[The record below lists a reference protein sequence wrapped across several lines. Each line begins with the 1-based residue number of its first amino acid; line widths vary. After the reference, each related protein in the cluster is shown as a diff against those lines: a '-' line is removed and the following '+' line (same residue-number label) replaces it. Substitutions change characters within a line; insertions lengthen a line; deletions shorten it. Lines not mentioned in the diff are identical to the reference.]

1 MQVNSQSEYILEVK
15 DLVMKFGGLMA
26 LANLDLKVKKGII
39 KTVIGPNGAGK
50 TTLFNIITGAFS
62 PTEGS
67 VYFNGQLIQNLRAH
81 QIACLGVSRT
91 FQTVEL
97 FGNMT
102 VLENVMLG
110 CHTRIRS
117 SFLASGLYWP
127 SARRKE
133 EQIRL
138 RAVEILDFIGLGK
151 KFNESA
157 DSLPLGEQ
165 KILEIG
171 RALATDP
178 QLLCL
183 DEPAGG
189 LNETE
194 KETASSLIQAIRGKG
209 ITVLLV
215 EHDMR
220 MVMNISDEILVLNY
234 GEMIAEGSPEEIRN
248 NQKVIEAYLGSGEG
262 DYAQD

>member
-110 CHTRIRS
+110 CHTRIWS

-194 KETASSLIQAIRGKG
+194 KETASSLIQAIKGKG

-234 GEMIAEGSPEEIRN
+234 GEMIAEGSPEEIKN
-248 NQKVIEAYLGSGEG
+248 NQKVIEAYLGSGED
-262 DYAQD
+262 DYAQN